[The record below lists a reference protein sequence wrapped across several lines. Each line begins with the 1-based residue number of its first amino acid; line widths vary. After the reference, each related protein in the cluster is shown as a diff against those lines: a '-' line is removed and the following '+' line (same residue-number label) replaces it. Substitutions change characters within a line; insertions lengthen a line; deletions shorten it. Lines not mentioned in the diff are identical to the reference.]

1 MITIAQSGLLILL
14 SLFLIFHF
22 IILLKIIPY
31 NLIWGGR
38 LKSDKDM
45 YRFEI
50 FSIIFNAIFLIV
62 ILVQAGVLPIEIP
75 KKIIT
80 YALWVMAVLF
90 CLNTVGNA
98 VSKSKIEQ
106 RVFTPVTILL
116 AIFSLI
122 LALRN

>member
-1 MITIAQSGLLILL
+1 
-14 SLFLIFHF
+14 
-22 IILLKIIPY
+22 
-31 NLIWGGR
+31 
-38 LKSDKDM
+38 M

-62 ILVQAGVLPIEIP
+62 ILVQAGIIPIEIP

-80 YALWVMAVLF
+80 YILWVMAALF

-98 VSKSKIEQ
+98 ISKNKIEQ
-106 RVFTPVTILL
+106 GVFTPVTILL